1 MLSSCV
7 VGLAAQVPWEE
18 CEHPYQL
25 VHQVVEQGRR
35 PPLPTTCE
43 PALAVLPSVC
53 ELIQQCW
60 HTDPEQRPAFAAVVE
75 RLHVLSAAV
84 AKEVRA
90 LHVLSSP
97 LLSSS
102 PLFGGTETSFAIH
115 FTRLALLR
123 GVLGSADMLSR
134 PVGYA
139 RLVPAV
145 LCDATSC
152 TAASLSL
159 C

>member
-1 MLSSCV
+1 VLPSPCIGQRPGNRLWANV
-7 VGLAAQVPWEE
+7 ECLRWLAAQVPWEE

-75 RLHVLSAAV
+75 RLHVLTAAV
-84 AKEVRA
+84 VKEVRSAPLHFAA
-90 LHVLSSP
+90 L
-97 LLSSS
+97 
-102 PLFGGTETSFAIH
+102 G
-115 FTRLALLR
+115 RR
-123 GVLGSADMLSR
+123 
-134 PVGYA
+134 
-139 RLVPAV
+139 
-145 LCDATSC
+145 
-152 TAASLSL
+152 
-159 C
+159 

>member
-1 MLSSCV
+1 LWANVECLRW
-7 VGLAAQVPWEE
+7 LAAQVPWEE

-75 RLHVLSAAV
+75 RLHVLTAAV
-84 AKEVRA
+84 AKEVRSAPLHFAA
-90 LHVLSSP
+90 L
-97 LLSSS
+97 
-102 PLFGGTETSFAIH
+102 G
-115 FTRLALLR
+115 RR
-123 GVLGSADMLSR
+123 
-134 PVGYA
+134 
-139 RLVPAV
+139 
-145 LCDATSC
+145 
-152 TAASLSL
+152 
-159 C
+159 